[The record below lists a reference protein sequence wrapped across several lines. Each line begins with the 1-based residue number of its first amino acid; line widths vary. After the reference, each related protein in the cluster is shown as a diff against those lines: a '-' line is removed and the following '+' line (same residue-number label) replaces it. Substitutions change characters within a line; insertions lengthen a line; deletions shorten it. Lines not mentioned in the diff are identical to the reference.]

1 MFYCLLKYVLLGPL
15 LRLLFRPRIEGLEN
29 VPATG
34 AAIVAGNHLSFSDHF
49 LMPAILKR
57 RITFLA
63 KAEYFTG
70 PGIKGRLTA
79 FFFRS
84 AGQIPVDRS
93 SREAGQAAVREGLGV
108 LRKGELLGIYP
119 EGTRSH
125 DGRLYKGKVGVAVMA
140 LTAGVPVVPCAMI
153 GTFEAQPPG
162 RLIPRIR
169 PVTIRF
175 GKPLE
180 FSRFAGMEDQKAV
193 LRAVTDEIMYAILTL
208 SEQEYVDQYAAI
220 VKSRQAGERGERE
233 RRFPRAPS
241 ADTARTPGPPVARGA
256 GGAQDTPGPRYSA
269 AIPKRCCSRGA
280 DGTSR
285 TRDTVLVTSSS
296 PGSSAPSRASR
307 RSRSAAETSAT
318 SGLPC
323 RVTTTRSPP

>member
-1 MFYCLLKYVLLGPL
+1 MFYYLLKYVVLGPL
-15 LRLLFRPRIEGLEN
+15 LRVVFRPRIEGLEH
-29 VPATG
+29 VPASG
-34 AAIVAGNHLSFSDHF
+34 PAIIAGNHLSFSDHF

-70 PGIKGRLTA
+70 PGVKGRLTA

-93 SREAGQAAVREGLGV
+93 GKEAGQAAIREGLGV
-108 LRKGELLGIYP
+108 LRRGELLGIYP

-162 RLIPRIR
+162 KVVPRVH

-175 GKPLE
+175 GEPLD
-180 FSRFAGMEDQKAV
+180 FSRYAGMEREKTV
-193 LRAVTDEIMYAILTL
+193 LRAVTDEIVYSILAL
-208 SEQEYVDQYAAI
+208 SGQEYVDEYAAV
-220 VKSRQAGERGERE
+220 VKEPQAAEQNAK
-233 RRFPRAPS
+233 RRFPRAPLS
-241 ADTARTPGPPVARGA
+241 
-256 GGAQDTPGPRYSA
+256 
-269 AIPKRCCSRGA
+269 
-280 DGTSR
+280 
-285 TRDTVLVTSSS
+285 
-296 PGSSAPSRASR
+296 
-307 RSRSAAETSAT
+307 
-318 SGLPC
+318 
-323 RVTTTRSPP
+323 

>member
-1 MFYCLLKYVLLGPL
+1 MFYYLLKYVFLGPL
-15 LRLLFRPRIEGLEN
+15 LRLVFRPRIEGLEH
-29 VPATG
+29 VPASG
-34 AAIVAGNHLSFSDHF
+34 PAIIAGNHLSFSDHF

-70 PGIKGRLTA
+70 PGVKGRLTA

-93 SREAGQAAVREGLGV
+93 GKEAGQAAIREGLGV

-162 RLIPRIR
+162 KVVPRIR

-175 GKPLE
+175 GEPLD
-180 FSRFAGMEDQKAV
+180 FSRFAGMEHERTV
-193 LRAVTDEIMYAILTL
+193 LRAVTDEIIYAILTL
-208 SEQEYVDQYAAI
+208 SGQEYVDEYAAV
-220 VKSRQAGERGERE
+220 VKERQAAEQGARE
-233 RRFPRAPS
+233 RRFPRAPF
-241 ADTARTPGPPVARGA
+241 V
-256 GGAQDTPGPRYSA
+256 
-269 AIPKRCCSRGA
+269 
-280 DGTSR
+280 
-285 TRDTVLVTSSS
+285 
-296 PGSSAPSRASR
+296 
-307 RSRSAAETSAT
+307 
-318 SGLPC
+318 
-323 RVTTTRSPP
+323 